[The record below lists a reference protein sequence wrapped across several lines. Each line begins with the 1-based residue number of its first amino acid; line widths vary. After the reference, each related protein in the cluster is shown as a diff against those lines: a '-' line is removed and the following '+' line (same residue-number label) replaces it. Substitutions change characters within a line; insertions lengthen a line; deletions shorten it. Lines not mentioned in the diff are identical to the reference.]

1 MSSLENKWNNFYTK
15 VENYCDE
22 NNKNLP
28 TIIAVTKNRSLDE
41 IEIAKDIGI
50 NHFGENYANEFN
62 LKAINFKTS
71 KWHFIGHLQR
81 NKVKDVVPY
90 AEAIHTLDSLKLA
103 NKLSDYDFK
112 KSIFIQV
119 NISNDPNKF
128 GISPELNSIKKL
140 HEHSTQ
146 LDLNIIGLMSI
157 CKFGLTYDTTYNQF
171 SNLVKLG
178 QYYNLNEYSIG
189 MSSDWQAAIS
199 AGSTHIRIGSS
210 IFG

>member
-1 MSSLENKWNNFYTK
+1 M
-15 VENYCDE
+15 
-22 NNKNLP
+22 P
-28 TIIAVTKNRSLDE
+28 TIIAVTKNCSLDE

-128 GISPELNSIKKL
+128 GISPELNSINKL

-178 QYYNLNEYSIG
+178 QYYNL
-189 MSSDWQAAIS
+189 Q
-199 AGSTHIRIGSS
+199 
-210 IFG
+210 